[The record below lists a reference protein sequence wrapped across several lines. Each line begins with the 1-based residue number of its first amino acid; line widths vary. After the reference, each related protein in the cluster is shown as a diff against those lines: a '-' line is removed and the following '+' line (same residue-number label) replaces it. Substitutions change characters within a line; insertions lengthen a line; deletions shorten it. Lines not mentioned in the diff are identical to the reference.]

1 MPYQNE
7 KIVNQVM
14 PKPFVFN
21 DQNQTNSYGFRIL
34 TAGISLKRF
43 NKNPMMLNQHW
54 NSTESVLGK
63 WTNIRVD
70 KDLLLGEPVFD
81 IEDADALKV
90 SGKVEREFINSC
102 SMGIT
107 FNRDDL
113 KIIGTELVMEKCELY
128 ECSIVA
134 VPSNANSIRL
144 YTESG
149 TLLKDDEV
157 KQLCLSLQPE
167 VLENQELQ
175 LNPINMKKILLSV
188 ASLLALKFDKS
199 TPEVDVEK
207 VEEAIL
213 TLSNENATLKA
224 KVLALEAEKDS
235 AQETA
240 ITEMV
245 NLAITE
251 GRIPATKKDDFVNL
265 AKANFD
271 LAKTTIEA
279 IPVKKTLSNDVSNPA
294 GSTEMTKEAFQKLS
308 HTAQLE
314 FKNNNADEYKKM
326 FNLK

>member
-1 MPYQNE
+1 
-7 KIVNQVM
+7 M

-21 DQNQTNSYGFRIL
+21 DQSQNNSYGFRIL

-63 WTNIRVD
+63 WTNIRVEN
-70 KDLLLGEPVFD
+70 DLLLGEPVFD

-90 SGKVEREFINSC
+90 SGKVERGFINSC

-107 FNRDDL
+107 FNREDL

-144 YTESG
+144 YSQSG

-157 KQLCLSLQPE
+157 KQLCLEAPQPPKGE
-167 VLENQELQ
+167 LETQKEELEFKT
-175 LNPINMKKILLSV
+175 NDMKKILLSV
-188 ASLLALKFDKS
+188 ASLLALKFDKA

-224 KVLALEAEKDS
+224 KVLALEAEKDT
-235 AQETA
+235 AQDA
-240 ITEMV
+240 KITEMV
-245 NLAITE
+245 SLAITQ

-271 LAKTTIEA
+271 LAKATIEA
-279 IPVKKTLSNDVSNPA
+279 IPVKQTLSNGVSNPEDK
-294 GSTEMTKEAFQKLS
+294 GGMTKDAFQKLS
-308 HTAQLE
+308 HSAQLE
-314 FKNNNADEYKKM
+314 FKANHAEEYKKM
-326 FNLK
+326 FN

>member
-1 MPYQNE
+1 
-7 KIVNQVM
+7 M

-63 WTNIRVD
+63 WTNIRVEN
-70 KDLLLGEPVFD
+70 DLLLGEPVFD

-113 KIIGTELVMEKCELY
+113 KIIGTELVMEKCEIY

-188 ASLLALKFDKS
+188 TSLLALKFDKS

-207 VEEAIL
+207 VEAAIL

-235 AQETA
+235 AQETE

-251 GRIPATKKDDFVNL
+251 GRIPATKKEDFVNL
-265 AKANFD
+265 AKVNFD

-279 IPVKKTLSNDVSNPA
+279 IPVKRTLSNDVSNPT

-314 FKNNNADEYKKM
+314 FKNNNADEYIKL
-326 FNLK
+326 FNVK

>member
-1 MPYQNE
+1 
-7 KIVNQVM
+7 M

-21 DQNQTNSYGFRIL
+21 DQTQTNSYGFRIL
-34 TAGISLKRF
+34 TSGISLKRF

-54 NSTESVLGK
+54 NATESVLGK
-63 WTNIRVD
+63 WINIRVE

-81 IEDADALKV
+81 NEDADALKV
-90 SGKVEREFINSC
+90 SGKVAREFINSC

-107 FNRDDL
+107 FDRDDL

-144 YTESG
+144 YSKG
-149 TLLKDDEV
+149 GMLLKDDEV
-157 KQLCLSLQPE
+157 TQLCLSLQPE
-167 VLENQELQ
+167 VLASSDLQ
-175 LNPINMKKILLSV
+175 LNPIIMKKILLSV
-188 ASLLALKFDKS
+188 ATLMVLKFDKS

-213 TLSNENATLKA
+213 TLSNENTTLKA
-224 KVLALEAEKDS
+224 RVLALESEKDL

-251 GRIPATKKDDFVNL
+251 GRISATKKDDFVNL
-265 AKANFD
+265 AKANFE
-271 LAKTTIEA
+271 LAKSTLEA
-279 IPVKKTLSNDVSNPA
+279 IPVKNTLSNGVKNPT
-294 GSTEMTKEAFQKLS
+294 GSAEMTKESFQKLG

-314 FKNNNADEYKKM
+314 FKNNNAEEYKKL
-326 FNLK
+326 FNVK